1 MMNVNPDFRY
11 YAAFALILLL
21 VLLLRVQSHPD
32 AATQPVEDAAVG
44 QLVVNTSSR

>member
-11 YAAFALILLL
+11 YTAFALILML

-32 AATQPVEDAAVG
+32 SAGQPVEDVAAS